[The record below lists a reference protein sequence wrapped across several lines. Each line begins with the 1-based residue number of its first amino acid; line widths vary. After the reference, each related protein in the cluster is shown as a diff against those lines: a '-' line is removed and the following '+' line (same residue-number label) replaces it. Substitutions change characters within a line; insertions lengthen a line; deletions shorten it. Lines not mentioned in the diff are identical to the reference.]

1 MTRLDDDILITDE
14 DSFFA
19 PEESVQEDPTPRV
32 QEDPWKLLIADDDD
46 EVHTLTRLVLSG
58 FVFEGRGL
66 EFLSAHSGRET
77 VEMLREHP
85 DTALVLLDVV
95 MERDDAGLQ
104 AVHDIRNDL
113 DNHFVRIILRT
124 GQPGQAPEHDVIA
137 NYDINDYKAKTEL
150 TSQKLYTTVTA
161 ALRAYR
167 DLRTIELQRAGLEM
181 VNAASQ
187 RLFLCQDSDEF
198 AAEVLEQMS
207 ALLMATA
214 TGMPDGIRGVL
225 TAFNSEYCQI
235 VVGAGQYIGTGGLN
249 TQDVLEEYDKDVMH
263 RVKEDR
269 FEQILEDGY
278 ACLLESRGGAEGL
291 LLLRQGDPLTD
302 LQRDLLRTYAANVR
316 IAYDNIHLNQEIVAT
331 QKEVIHTLGEVVEN
345 RSKETANH
353 VKRVGHN
360 SYLLAKLAGLPEDE
374 ASLLHMAAPLH
385 DVGKI
390 GIPDAILNKP
400 GLLTDEER
408 SIMQTHA
415 DIGYTILGKSSR
427 PIFQAASIVA
437 LEHHEKWDGSGY
449 PQGLSGDDIHIFGR
463 IVGLVD
469 VFDALRHERVYK
481 PAMSVEKCVEIL
493 REESGRHFE
502 PRLVE
507 LFLDN
512 LDIFNKDEDTP
523 AIPAESE
530 DVLQPA

>member
-14 DSFFA
+14 ESFFA
-19 PEESVQEDPTPRV
+19 PEESVQEDTTPCV
-32 QEDPWKLLIADDDD
+32 QAEPWKLLIADDDD

-85 DTALVLLDVV
+85 ETALVLLDVV

-137 NYDINDYKAKTEL
+137 NYDYKAKTEL

-167 DLRTIELQRAGLEM
+167 DLRTIERQRSGLEM

-207 ALLMATA
+207 AMLTATA
-214 TGMPDGIRGVL
+214 TGMPEGIRGVL
-225 TAFNSEYCQI
+225 TAFNNQSCL
-235 VVGAGQYIGTGGLN
+235 VVAGTGQYLGKTDIATK
-249 TQDVLEEYDKDVMH
+249 DVLEGHDKDVMR

-278 ACLLESRGGAEGL
+278 ACFLESRGGAEGL
-291 LLLRQGDPLTD
+291 LLLRQDGSLTD
-302 LQRDLLRTYAANVR
+302 LQRDLLRTYAVNVR
-316 IAYDNIHLNQEIVAT
+316 IAYDNIHLNREIVDT
-331 QKEVIHTLGEVVEN
+331 QKEVIHTLGEVVES
-345 RSKETANH
+345 RSQETAHH
-353 VKRVGHN
+353 VKRVGYS

-374 ASLLHMAAPLH
+374 AKLLRMAAPLH

-400 GLLTDEER
+400 GRLTEEER

-415 DIGYTILGKSSR
+415 VIGYKVLGDSSR
-427 PIFQAASIVA
+427 PIFQTASIVA
-437 LEHHEKWDGSGY
+437 HEHHEKWDGSGY
-449 PQGLSGDDIHIFGR
+449 PRGLSGEDIHIFGR

-469 VFDALRHERVYK
+469 VFDALRHQRVYK
-481 PAMSVEKCVEIL
+481 PAFTIEKCVKIL

-502 PRLVE
+502 PRLVD

-512 LDIFNKDEDTP
+512 LDDFINFDDAQ

-530 DVLQPA
+530 DELQPA